1 MSGVYN
7 TLFNHLIFESVK
19 YIHEKNIT
27 PREKLTQLE
36 EMGSQIGERIVYMI
50 LNKNYSRNKLSV
62 EDVVILVSDE
72 VWRYLFNKKVSKP
85 RGNKKGNYY
94 FDVDDINLFYPLIK
108 DKSPTSND
116 MLLTDY
122 LLTVISGIIKGS
134 LGVFDIQCLVNGTC
148 KLDLL
153 FNEVLSKELNGTN
166 NVDEKGVNCCY
177 VFNINILSN

>member
-1 MSGVYN
+1 MSGIFN
-7 TLFNHLIFESVK
+7 TLFNHLIYESVK
-19 YIHEKNIT
+19 YIHQKNIT

-50 LNKNYSRNKLSV
+50 LNKNSKNKMST
-62 EDVVILVSDE
+62 EDVVILVSEE

-108 DKSPTSND
+108 DKNPTSND

-148 KLDLL
+148 KLDVL
-153 FNEVLSKELNGTN
+153 FNEVYNKEINGTN
-166 NVDEKGVNCCY
+166 INDEKGVNCCFI
-177 VFNINILSN
+177 FNINILSN

>member
-62 EDVVILVSDE
+62 EDVV
-72 VWRYLFNKKVSKP
+72 KK
-85 RGNKKGNYY
+85 
-94 FDVDDINLFYPLIK
+94 
-108 DKSPTSND
+108 SNA
-116 MLLTDY
+116 
-122 LLTVISGIIKGS
+122 IIK
-134 LGVFDIQCLVNGTC
+134 ITI
-148 KLDLL
+148 K
-153 FNEVLSKELNGTN
+153 
-166 NVDEKGVNCCY
+166 
-177 VFNINILSN
+177 